1 MRVRRIDSVK
11 NARSN
16 MVFAQLK
23 TNGVISKPI
32 LNAFENIPREYFVPI
47 VSLPIAYGDSPIY
60 CDVPGRYLFAP
71 QTLGIFLQYLG
82 LSPNDKVLVVGG
94 NYGYT
99 ATVLFE
105 LKCIAYIVESHPI
118 FVAKCR
124 EKLKKYNAVIQ
135 NAPLELGL
143 EEYGPYKAIIIEL
156 GLSSIPDF
164 VIHQLEENG
173 KLAVCITAAEN
184 SLTKACIF
192 EKKDNKLQEVFTIK
206 ANMPLCTEFAEPE
219 NFTF

>member
-1 MRVRRIDSVK
+1 MRVRRVDSIK

-23 TNGVISKPI
+23 ANGVINKPI
-32 LNAFENIPREYFVPI
+32 LNAFENIAREYFVPL
-47 VSLPIAYGDSPIY
+47 VSLPVAYSDCPIY
-60 CDVPGRYLFAP
+60 CDIPGRYIFAP
-71 QTLGIFLQYLG
+71 QTLAILLQHLS
-82 LSPNDKVLVVGG
+82 LSPNDKILVVGG

-118 FVAKCR
+118 LVAKCR

-135 NAPLELGL
+135 NAPLEVGL
-143 EEYGPYKAIIIEL
+143 EEHGPYKAIIIEL
-156 GLSSIPDF
+156 GISSIPDF
-164 VIHQLEENG
+164 VLHQLEENG

-192 EKKDNKLQEVFTIK
+192 EKKENKLQEIFTIK
-206 ANMPLCTEFAEPE
+206 ANMPLCTELVGPE
-219 NFTF
+219 DFTF